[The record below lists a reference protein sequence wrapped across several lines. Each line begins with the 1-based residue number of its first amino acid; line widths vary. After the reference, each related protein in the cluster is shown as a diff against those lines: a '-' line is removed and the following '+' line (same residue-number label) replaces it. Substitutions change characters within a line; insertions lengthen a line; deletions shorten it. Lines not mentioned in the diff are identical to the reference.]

1 MHTPNHRPL
10 LLACALLLAGA
21 SASALASPGN
31 GNGKGNNG
39 HGNGNGNGHGG
50 HGNAATQS
58 AGPSIDIGG
67 IRIVLQDNRDYW
79 SPGASLPPGIRK
91 NLARGKP
98 LPPGIAR
105 KLDGRL
111 LQRLPSYPGYDWVQA
126 GTDLLLVAVAT
137 GLIQEVLHDVL
148 D

>member
-1 MHTPNHRPL
+1 MPTPTHRPL
-10 LLACALLLAGA
+10 RLAGALLLAGA
-21 SASALASPGN
+21 STCALAAP

-39 HGNGNGNGHGG
+39 NGHGNGHGG
-50 HGNAATQS
+50 PGSAATQS
-58 AGPSIDIGG
+58 AGPSLDLGG

-79 SPGASLPPGIRK
+79 SPGAALPPGIRK

-105 KLDGRL
+105 KLDSRL
-111 LQRLPSYPGYDWVQA
+111 VQRLPSYPGYDWVQA

-137 GLIQEVLHDVL
+137 GLIQDVLHDVL